1 MGSPTFLRLR
11 SEGNKSGGVGSTG
24 FWMVVPKSLVPNSDT
39 GQHRALR
46 GGTGGQAGVI
56 CQDDTVRGSSQLEA
70 LGIRKRQMN
79 KDHARL
85 GVTVI
90 PDVRGGN

>member
-11 SEGNKSGGVGSTG
+11 SAGNKSGGSTG

-46 GGTGGQAGVI
+46 GGTGRQAGVT
-56 CQDDTVRGSSQLEA
+56 CQDDTVRGPWDQETADKQGLPTSSA
-70 LGIRKRQMN
+70 PRTTPDLG
-79 KDHARL
+79 
-85 GVTVI
+85 GVSLSSLT
-90 PDVRGGN
+90 